1 MEVFCGKCKYYKY
14 KSSGY
19 GSDHYHC
26 RKQVTE
32 EITNSFTR
40 KHTAV
45 HYGDAR
51 DINEKNDCPDF
62 EFSSWRF
69 IQKRRHLADME
80 LQRQKEAEAV
90 VQNMNQN
97 EEEFLEMD
105 DE

>member
-51 DINEKNDCPDF
+51 DINEKMIVLILNFPAGDLSKNGD
-62 EFSSWRF
+62 
-69 IQKRRHLADME
+69 I
-80 LQRQKEAEAV
+80 
-90 VQNMNQN
+90 
-97 EEEFLEMD
+97 
-105 DE
+105 